1 MNNVLTEEYI
11 SASPLERQI
20 WIFILSSINFIFLR
34 FTTILPI
41 LSRFMQKA
49 ILDPPRKKSL
59 LFINYIRSRVC
70 KMMLY
75 PNDLFYHQ
83 QYSNSYCEDQQKSH
97 YLSILLANATL
108 MIQYSHERTSM
119 LISKNR
125 DRLHFWREEHP
136 AASKGFAFAS
146 LLTQASIASR
156 CQFRSAGSKIGGGW
170 RVEHGES
177 YSVLDRKKRSTFKK
191 MVFLLSDTSIND
203 LSQRLLYTFLRWPIC
218 RMVTDLS

>member
-125 DRLHFWREEHP
+125 DRLLFLAGR
-136 AASKGFAFAS
+136 
-146 LLTQASIASR
+146 ASR
-156 CQFRSAGSKIGGGW
+156 RQ
-170 RVEHGES
+170 
-177 YSVLDRKKRSTFKK
+177 
-191 MVFLLSDTSIND
+191 
-203 LSQRLLYTFLRWPIC
+203 
-218 RMVTDLS
+218 